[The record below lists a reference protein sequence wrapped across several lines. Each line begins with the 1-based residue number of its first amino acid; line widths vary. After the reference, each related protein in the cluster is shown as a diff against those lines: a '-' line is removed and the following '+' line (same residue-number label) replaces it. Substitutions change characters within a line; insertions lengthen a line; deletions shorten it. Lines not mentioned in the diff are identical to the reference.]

1 MGGQSLRRR
10 PLRRDT
16 PVGRR
21 RSTPKDSSIPRE
33 DTATDTQTINNV
45 QNVDASAIQESQTS
59 PAPFA
64 FQYDNGQG
72 TTSSTPS
79 TEQYSTPMAEAFH
92 AEQYPPIEWDI
103 STPEDPPHP
112 PRKRVKTT
120 RTIHDVESIDEL
132 GHEYP
137 GTSTSSS
144 AIQHDSA
151 YGIASNTPPGATINL
166 TTELDAPPEASIS
179 ADFLP
184 DIPTQAPLP
193 ASLLPV
199 KAVEPTPR
207 TSTASLTIRHLTH
220 NPTQDY
226 ITIIAGASI
235 LNSTALI
242 LAHRPSLTL
251 LSPFFTHLLGP
262 HPPGPL
268 TVHLP
273 SEPPSLIASYIDF
286 THSHVLPSTL
296 LPISTGLSTTF
307 KHLASMW
314 VFGAKTSSATFCN
327 AIVDRI
333 MLLRVMAEDERLAP
347 GMGKGWDEDTWGY
360 MDGIAPL
367 AGRVEGGNK
376 LRMLVREWFSRE
388 VKRATGERLRWSNE
402 GLWKAMQEAD
412 KVGVRWEV
420 DGRAVGGRLAGP
432 GEVELGKY
440 HVREEWLGGGEV
452 EALREGNMNE

>member
-1 MGGQSLRRR
+1 MTMGHVALK
-10 PLRRDT
+10 RDT

-21 RSTPKDSSIPRE
+21 RSTPMDSPVPRE
-33 DTATDTQTINNV
+33 DAAIDFATE
-45 QNVDASAIQESQTS
+45 ESQIS
-59 PAPFA
+59 PASFT
-64 FQYDNGQG
+64 FNNDNGQG

-79 TEQYSTPMAEAFH
+79 TEQYSTPMAETYQ
-92 AEQYPPIEWDI
+92 AEQFPPIEWQI
-103 STPEDPPHP
+103 STPEEPPRP

-120 RTIHDVESIDEL
+120 RTIHDVDSIDEF

-151 YGIASNTPPGATINL
+151 YGMASSTPPGATIDL
-166 TTELDAPPEASIS
+166 TTELDALPQASLP
-179 ADFLP
+179 ADLLP
-184 DIPTQAPLP
+184 DTTTQAPLP
-193 ASLLPV
+193 ASILPV
-199 KAVEPTPR
+199 KAVEPAPR

-235 LNSTALI
+235 PNSTALI
-242 LAHRPSLTL
+242 LAHRPSLCH
-251 LSPFFTHLLGP
+251 LSPLFTHLLNP

-268 TVHLP
+268 TLHLP

-286 THSHVLPSTL
+286 SHSNVLPSTL

-360 MDGIAPL
+360 IDGIAPL

-376 LRMLVREWFSRE
+376 LRMLVREWFWRE
-388 VKRATGERLRWSNE
+388 VKRGTGERLRWSNE
-402 GLWKAMQEAD
+402 GLWKAMQEAE

-452 EALREGNMNE
+452 GAIREVNMNE